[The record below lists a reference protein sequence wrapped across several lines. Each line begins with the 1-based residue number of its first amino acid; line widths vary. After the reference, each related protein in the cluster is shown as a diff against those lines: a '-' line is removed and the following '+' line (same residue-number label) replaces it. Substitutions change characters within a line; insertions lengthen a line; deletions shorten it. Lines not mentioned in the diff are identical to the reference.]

1 MLRRIIEVGLAV
13 VALLIAVSTSGLT
26 GAPSD
31 TVRWSYRLTPED
43 IVFTKGKFAERY
55 GVTVQAVLFATGIE
69 ARDALIAGAIDVAE
83 LGVTPAVTAL
93 ARAGRDLVII
103 SGDEYGGGKYRVVV
117 PKDSTIKNV
126 DELRGKKVAIKVGS
140 GNYTAFVQWAQSRGY
155 SVRDFQIVDA
165 GDTEAIAAMESRSVD
180 AVIYWEPIPAILVA
194 RGIAREIFD
203 FEGYVTNPV
212 WVVAR
217 RQWVERNPELVARF
231 LAGWIEALAFMT
243 EKPAE
248 AAEIISKALAE
259 RGIDIPAAA
268 YTQALKHDR
277 YEPWMHPFLI
287 RDTIEVHRFLV
298 KENRAPAN
306 IDWKAAF
313 DPKPLARAMQL
324 VVERALAEP

>member
-1 MLRRIIEVGLAV
+1 MFRRSIALGIVLVFFV
-13 VALLIAVSTSGLT
+13 VAVSALGWAASPSG
-26 GAPSD
+26 

-55 GVTVQAVLFATGIE
+55 GVTVQSVLFATGIE

-83 LGVTPAVTAL
+83 LGVSPAVTAL
-93 ARAGRDLVII
+93 ARAGRNLVII
-103 SGDEYGGGKYRVVV
+103 AGDEYGGGKYRVVV
-117 PKDSTIKNV
+117 PKGSPIKTV

-140 GNYTAFVQWAQSRGY
+140 GNYTAFLQWVQSRGY
-155 SVRDFQIVDA
+155 NIKDFQIVDV
-165 GDTEAIAAMESRSVD
+165 GDADAVAAMESRSVD

-194 RGIAREIFD
+194 KGIAREIFD

-217 RQWVERNPELVARF
+217 REWVEKNPDLVARF

-259 RGIDIPAAA
+259 RGIDIPATA

-277 YEPWMHPFLI
+277 YEPWLHPFLI

-298 KENRAPAN
+298 RENRAPAN
-306 IDWKAAF
+306 IDWKVAF
-313 DPKPLARAMQL
+313 DPRPLAQAMQL
-324 VVERALAEP
+324 VVERALTEQ